1 MVSISASELA
11 TEVLDAC
18 LRDGTWPA
26 KVLDAL
32 IDRALDEDD
41 PLTARA
47 ATRAFFGIL
56 IERLGDLFE
65 PSLCEVYARL
75 FSHVIARALPDYD
88 AHELLVRY
96 RRVRQVRRFAGGEIQ
111 RVFVLSRVTLGADVV
126 VTSMALDA
134 AKKRF
139 PGAEIS
145 LVGPEKNAELFG
157 QDDAISSIAVTYGRS
172 SLLRER
178 LTAAIELRSIVE
190 EPGSLVIDPDSRLTQ
205 LGLIP
210 VCDDARYYFFES
222 RAFGGDLFTSLP
234 ELTAEWL
241 FEVFDVDN
249 AQRYLAPAP
258 QEKQARV
265 SVSFGVGDNA
275 NKRLEGDFEYQV
287 LRALLERYDSVL
299 LDEGAGGD
307 ECERARKLFERLG
320 QDGRLM
326 LHNGSYASFASHILQ
341 SELYVGYDSAG
352 QHVADAGGVPLIS
365 VFTGFPCDRMFARWR
380 PTGTRSCV
388 LKVDEEDRD
397 SVLTRVRQAIAD
409 AAAVEVKQYEQR
421 RFTAEAAVEQKE

>member
-26 KVLDAL
+26 KILDAL
-32 IDRALDEDD
+32 IDRALDEEDIFV
-41 PLTARA
+41 ARG

-65 PSLCEVYARL
+65 PALCEVYARL
-75 FSHVIARALPDYD
+75 FSHVIERAFPEYD

-96 RRVRQVRRFAGGEIQ
+96 RRVRQVRRFSGGEIQ

-139 PGAEIS
+139 PGAEIC
-145 LVGPEKNAELFG
+145 LVGPEKNAELFAE
-157 QDDAISSIAVTYGRS
+157 DKTITAIPVAYGRS

-190 EPGSLVIDPDSRLTQ
+190 ETASLVIDPDSRLTQ

-222 RAFGGDLFTSLP
+222 RAFGGDLDATLP
-234 ELTAEWL
+234 QLTAEWL
-241 FEVFDVDN
+241 SEVFDVGD
-249 AQRYLAPAP
+249 ARRYLAPP
-258 QEKQARV
+258 LVEKLAQV
-265 SVSFGVGDNA
+265 TVSFGVGDNG
-275 NKRLEGDFEYQV
+275 NKRLDGDFEYQV
-287 LRALLERYDSVL
+287 LHALLERYDSVL
-299 LDEGAGGD
+299 LDEGAGGQ
-307 ECERARKLFERLG
+307 EAEQAALLTERVAQPDRLKL
-320 QDGRLM
+320 
-326 LHNGSYASFASHILQ
+326 HSGSYASFASHILQ
-341 SELYVGYDSAG
+341 SELYLGYDSAG
-352 QHVADAGGVPLIS
+352 QHVADAGGIPLVS

-380 PTGTRSCV
+380 PAGPRSHVVKIDDQNRGSALERV
-388 LKVDEEDRD
+388 LR
-397 SVLTRVRQAIAD
+397 SI
-409 AAAVEVKQYEQR
+409 
-421 RFTAEAAVEQKE
+421 AEAAAEAPE